1 MKIVNFATKRPV
13 SVIIIVAVILI
24 LGFFSFSRT
33 DVDLLPEMNFPMAA
47 VITSYSGAGPEEVES
62 QVTKPM
68 EGSLNSLSGIT
79 ELYSTSSEG
88 SSVVLIMF
96 DWGTDMDSSM
106 LDIRENISFIESFLP
121 TGAGKPMV
129 VKMDPNMMPI
139 LQIGV
144 SGGENLEQLQ
154 DIAEDVI
161 EPRLSRIP
169 EIASVYITGGNVRQV
184 KVEVDPVK
192 LENHNLSLAQVV
204 SVLQA
209 ENFNMSGG
217 QYEQGQR
224 KYYVRNLQ
232 QFETTADIAD
242 VRILTTTGQA
252 IRLGDI
258 AAIQDGYE
266 ETTQYTRVNGKPAVG
281 IHCMKQTGANTVSAS
296 GQVLNELDKI
306 KQELN
311 LDLEISV
318 VMDQAEYINMSI
330 QNTEKMILEG
340 ALLAILA
347 IFLFLRNWRST
358 FIIFVSIPVSIITTF
373 ILMYFTNSTVNLIT
387 MGGLALGVGRIVDD
401 SIVVFENIY
410 RHRQAGLPRIE
421 AAQKGASEVGGAVIA
436 ATLTI
441 IAVFAPIAYVQGL
454 TSILFR
460 PLAITICCAILA
472 SLFISLT
479 IIPLMASRMLTDKTM
494 EKLQKYNI
502 GESKKITDRF
512 SRFIDGLSERYSRL
526 LQSALRRRRRV
537 IALVTLMMVGSLALI
552 PLIGAEFMP
561 AMDSGEISINI
572 ETDKGS
578 TITNTDEVSR
588 QVEERLHSLPE
599 VDLIFASIGSSSV
612 MLMGSGS
619 HTDVSTMYVK
629 LCPRAERKKDI
640 NQVTEEIRQSM
651 ADIPGAKI
659 EVSGMD
665 STGGM
670 MSGSSD
676 AISLQVTGDDLEVLK
691 ELSKEIAEVVRNV
704 PGTREV
710 LSSLTDGTPEMQ
722 VHVDRDRAAAYGLT
736 PIQVSSAINASMQ
749 GTVATQYRVEG
760 KEIDVLVCY
769 PTEQVQDIDYLK
781 NLTIRNSMGIG
792 IKLSQIASF
801 SIEQGPISIERQ
813 DQVRIANVSAALF
826 NRDLKSVTDDIKTK
840 VDEIQ
845 LPAGYEVLYTGQ
857 NQMMMDTFEDLALA
871 LLLAIILV
879 YAVMAVQYE
888 SFFTPFVIMFSL
900 PTAIIG
906 IILALFLTGRA
917 LSVPAFIGMI
927 MLVGVAVSN
936 AIVFVDYLKQQI
948 DKGMDRDEAIIE
960 TGRVRLRPI
969 LMTAFST
976 ILAMVPL
983 ALGMGEGGEYQAP
996 LATVVIGG
1004 LLVSTL
1010 ITLVLVPVVYSILD
1024 DIGHRRRKKKLPA
1037 DQFQSNPISIE

>member
-1 MKIVNFATKRPV
+1 MKIVNFATRRPV
-13 SVIIIVAVILI
+13 SVIVIVTVILI

-33 DVDLLPEMNFPMAA
+33 SVDLLPEMNFPMAA

-62 QVTKPM
+62 QITKTM

-79 ELYSTSSEG
+79 EIQSTSSEG

-96 DWGTDMDSSM
+96 DWGTNMDSAM

-139 LQIGV
+139 MQIGV

-184 KVEVDPVK
+184 SVEVDPVK
-192 LENHNLSLAQVV
+192 LENYKLSLAQVV

-232 QFETTADIAD
+232 QFETTADIED
-242 VRILTTTGQA
+242 VRILTSTGQA
-252 IRLGDI
+252 LRLADI
-258 AAIQDGYE
+258 AVIKDGYE
-266 ETTQYTRVNGKPAVG
+266 ETTQYTRVNGEPAVG

-296 GQVLNELDKI
+296 KQVLAELDKI
-306 KQELN
+306 EQELN
-311 LDLEISV
+311 MGLEINV
-318 VMDQAEYINMSI
+318 VMDQAEYIKQSI

-340 ALLAILA
+340 ALLAILV

-358 FIIFVSIPVSIITTF
+358 FIIFISIPVSIITTF
-373 ILMYFTNSTVNLIT
+373 ILMYFSNASVNLIT

-410 RHRQAGLPRIE
+410 RHRQLGETRML

-454 TSILFR
+454 TAILFR
-460 PLAITICCAILA
+460 PLAIVICCSIVA
-472 SLFISLT
+472 SLFVSLT
-479 IIPLMASRMLTDKTM
+479 IIPLLASRMLTDETM
-494 EKLQKYNI
+494 EKLNKLNI
-502 GESKKITDRF
+502 GEGRKVTDRF
-512 SRFIDGLSERYSRL
+512 SRWLDGLSDRYSKL
-526 LQSALRRRRRV
+526 LQASLKRRRRV
-537 IALVTLMMVGSLALI
+537 MVIVTLMMVASLALI
-552 PLIGAEFMP
+552 PLVGAEFMP
-561 AMDSGEISINI
+561 AMDTGEISINI
-572 ETDKGS
+572 EMDKGS
-578 TITNTDEVSR
+578 TISSTEEVSA
-588 QVEERLHSLPE
+588 QVEERLRSIPE
-599 VDLIFASIGSSSV
+599 MDLIFASIGSSSV

-619 HTDVSTMYVK
+619 HTDVATMYVK
-629 LCPRAERKKDI
+629 LCPRNERSKDV
-640 NQVTEEIRQSM
+640 NEMTDDIRKMMS
-651 ADIPGAKI
+651 DIPGAKI
-659 EVSGMD
+659 EVSVMD
-665 STGGM
+665 SSGGM
-670 MSGSSD
+670 MSGSSS
-676 AISLQVTGDDLEVLK
+676 AITIQVTGDDLQVLK
-691 ELSKEIAEVVRNV
+691 DLSTEIAEVVRNV

-710 LSSLTDGTPEMQ
+710 VSSLTDGTPELQ
-722 VHVDRDRAAAYGLT
+722 IHIDRDRAAAYGLT
-736 PIQVSSAINASMQ
+736 PMQVSSTINSAMQ

-760 KEIDVLVCY
+760 EEVDVKVLY
-769 PTEQVQDIDYLK
+769 ASDQVQDIDYLK
-781 NLTIRNSMGIG
+781 NLSIYNSMGMSV
-792 IKLSQIASF
+792 KLSQIASF
-801 SIEQGPISIERQ
+801 TVEQGPISISRL
-813 DQVRIANVSAALF
+813 DQVRIANISGSLL
-826 NRDLKSVTDDIKTK
+826 NRDLKSVMDDIKTG
-840 VDEIQ
+840 VDKIQ
-845 LPAGYEVLYTGQ
+845 LPAGYEVEYAGQ
-857 NQMMMDTFEDLALA
+857 NQQMMDTFGDLALA

-888 SFFTPFVIMFSL
+888 SFFSPFVIMFSV

-906 IILALFLTGRA
+906 IIIALLLTGRA

-948 DKGMDRDEAIIE
+948 DKGMDRDEAIVE

-1004 LLVSTL
+1004 LLISTL

-1024 DIGHRRRKKKLPA
+1024 DIGRRRRQKKA
-1037 DQFQSNPISIE
+1037 DRKAVSTELSLD

>member
-1 MKIVNFATKRPV
+1 VKIVNFATRRPV
-13 SVIIIVAVILI
+13 SVIVIVTVILI

-33 DVDLLPEMNFPMAA
+33 SVDLLPEMNFPMAA

-62 QVTKPM
+62 QITKTM

-79 ELYSTSSEG
+79 EIQSTSSEG

-96 DWGTDMDSSM
+96 DWGTNMDSAM

-139 LQIGV
+139 MQIGV

-184 KVEVDPVK
+184 SVEVDPVK
-192 LENHNLSLAQVV
+192 LENYKLSLAQVV

-232 QFETTADIAD
+232 QFETTADIED
-242 VRILTTTGQA
+242 VRILTSTGQA
-252 IRLGDI
+252 LRLADI
-258 AAIQDGYE
+258 AVIKDGYE
-266 ETTQYTRVNGKPAVG
+266 ETTQYTRVNGEPAVG

-296 GQVLNELDKI
+296 KQVLAELDKI
-306 KQELN
+306 EQELN
-311 LDLEISV
+311 MGLEINV
-318 VMDQAEYINMSI
+318 VMDQAEYIKQSI

-340 ALLAILA
+340 ALLAILV

-358 FIIFVSIPVSIITTF
+358 FIIFISIPVSIITTF
-373 ILMYFTNSTVNLIT
+373 ILMYFSNASVNLIT

-410 RHRQAGLPRIE
+410 RHRQLGETRML

-454 TSILFR
+454 TAILFR
-460 PLAITICCAILA
+460 PLAIVICCSIVA
-472 SLFISLT
+472 SLFVSLT
-479 IIPLMASRMLTDKTM
+479 IIPLLASRMLTDETM
-494 EKLQKYNI
+494 EKLNKLNI
-502 GESKKITDRF
+502 GEGRKVTDRF
-512 SRFIDGLSERYSRL
+512 SRWLDGLSDRYSKL
-526 LQSALRRRRRV
+526 LQASLKRRRRV
-537 IALVTLMMVGSLALI
+537 MVIVTLMMVASLALI
-552 PLIGAEFMP
+552 PLVGAEFMP
-561 AMDSGEISINI
+561 AMDTGEISINI
-572 ETDKGS
+572 EMDKGS
-578 TITNTDEVSR
+578 TISSTEEVSA
-588 QVEERLHSLPE
+588 QVEERLRSIPE
-599 VDLIFASIGSSSV
+599 MDLIFASIGSSSV

-619 HTDVSTMYVK
+619 HTDVATMYVK
-629 LCPRAERKKDI
+629 LCPRNERSKDV
-640 NQVTEEIRQSM
+640 NEMTDDIRKMMS
-651 ADIPGAKI
+651 DIPGAKI
-659 EVSGMD
+659 EVSVMD
-665 STGGM
+665 SSGGM
-670 MSGSSD
+670 MSGSSS
-676 AISLQVTGDDLEVLK
+676 AITIQVTGDDLQVLK
-691 ELSKEIAEVVRNV
+691 DLSTEIAEVVRNV

-710 LSSLTDGTPEMQ
+710 VSSLTDGTPELQ
-722 VHVDRDRAAAYGLT
+722 IHIDRDRAAAYGLT
-736 PIQVSSAINASMQ
+736 PMQVSSTINSAMQ

-760 KEIDVLVCY
+760 EEVDVKVLY
-769 PTEQVQDIDYLK
+769 ASDQVQDIDYLK
-781 NLTIRNSMGIG
+781 NLSIYNSMGMSV
-792 IKLSQIASF
+792 KLSQIASF
-801 SIEQGPISIERQ
+801 TVEQGPISISRL
-813 DQVRIANVSAALF
+813 DQVRIANISGSLL
-826 NRDLKSVTDDIKTK
+826 NRDLKSVMDDIKTG
-840 VDEIQ
+840 VDKIQ
-845 LPAGYEVLYTGQ
+845 LPAGYEVEYAGQ
-857 NQMMMDTFEDLALA
+857 NQQMMDTFGDLALA

-888 SFFTPFVIMFSL
+888 SFFSPFVIMFSV

-906 IILALFLTGRA
+906 IIIALLLTGRA

-948 DKGMDRDEAIIE
+948 DKGMDRDEAIVE

-1004 LLVSTL
+1004 LLISTL

-1024 DIGHRRRKKKLPA
+1024 DIGRRRRQKKA
-1037 DQFQSNPISIE
+1037 DRKAVSTELSLD

>member
-1 MKIVNFATKRPV
+1 MKIVDFSTRRPV
-13 SVIIIVAVILI
+13 SVIVIVAVILI

-33 DVDLLPEMNFPMAA
+33 SVDLLPEMNFPMAA
-47 VITSYSGAGPEEVES
+47 VITSYAGAGPEEVES
-62 QVTKPM
+62 QITKTM

-79 ELYSTSSEG
+79 EIQSTSSEG
-88 SSVVLIMF
+88 SSVVMVMF
-96 DWGTDMDSSM
+96 DWGTNMDSAM

-154 DIAEDVI
+154 DIAEDII

-184 KVEVDPVK
+184 SVQVDPVK

-232 QFETTADIAD
+232 QFESTADIAN
-242 VRILTTTGQA
+242 VRILTAAGQA

-258 AAIQDGYE
+258 AIIQDGYE
-266 ETTQYTRVNGKPAVG
+266 ETTQYTRVNGEAAVG

-296 GQVLNELDKI
+296 KKVMAELDKI
-306 KQELN
+306 QQELN
-311 LDLEISV
+311 VDLEISI
-318 VMDQAEYINMSI
+318 VMDQAEYVKQSI

-340 ALLAILA
+340 ALLAILV

-358 FIIFVSIPVSIITTF
+358 FIIFISIPVSIITTF

-410 RHRQAGLPRIE
+410 RHRQLGEPRMK
-421 AAQKGASEVGGAVIA
+421 AAQQGASEVGGAVIA

-472 SLFISLT
+472 SLFVSLT
-479 IIPLMASRMLTDKTM
+479 IIPLLASRMLTDETM
-494 EKLQKYNI
+494 EKLEALKI
-502 GESKKITDRF
+502 GEGKKPTDRF
-512 SRFIDGLSERYSRL
+512 SRWIDGLSERYSRL
-526 LQSALRRRRRV
+526 LQSCLKRRRRV
-537 IALVTLMMVGSLALI
+537 VVIVTLMLFGSLALI
-552 PLIGAEFMP
+552 PLVGAEFMP

-572 ETDKGS
+572 EMDKGS
-578 TITNTDEVSR
+578 MIDSTDEVSR
-588 QVEERLHSLPE
+588 QVEERLRAIPE
-599 VDLIFASIGSSSV
+599 VDLIFASVGSSSV

-619 HTDVSTMYVK
+619 NTDVSTMYIK
-629 LCPRAERKKDI
+629 LCPRTERNKDV
-640 NQVTEEIRQSM
+640 NQMTEEIRQLM
-651 ADIPGAKI
+651 TDIPGAKI
-659 EVSGMD
+659 EVSVMD
-665 STGGM
+665 SSGGM
-670 MSGSSD
+670 MSGSSG
-676 AISLQVTGDDLEVLK
+676 AIAIQVTGDDLEVLK
-691 ELSKEIAEVVRNV
+691 ELSTEIAEVVKTV

-710 LSSLTDGTPEMQ
+710 LSSLTDGTPELQ
-722 VHVDRDRAAAYGLT
+722 IHIDRDRAAAYGLT
-736 PIQVSSAINASMQ
+736 PMQVSSAINASMQ
-749 GTVATQYRVEG
+749 GTVATQYRVGGE
-760 KEIDVLVCY
+760 EIDVRVGY
-769 PTEQVQDIDYLK
+769 PAEQVQDIEYLK
-781 NLTIRNSMGIG
+781 NLSIRSSMGISV
-792 IKLSQIASF
+792 KLSQIAYF
-801 SIEQGPISIERQ
+801 SVEQGPISINRQ
-813 DQVRIANVSAALF
+813 DQVRIANISGSLL
-826 NRDLKSVTDDIKTK
+826 NRDLKSVMDDIKMG
-840 VDEIQ
+840 VDKIQ
-845 LPAGYEVLYTGQ
+845 LPSGYEVVYAGQ
-857 NQMMMDTFEDLALA
+857 NQQMMDTFGDLALA
-871 LLLAIILV
+871 LILAIILV
-879 YAVMAVQYE
+879 YSVMAVQYE
-888 SFFTPFVIMFSL
+888 SFFSPFVIMFSI

-917 LSVPAFIGMI
+917 LSVPAFIGVI

-983 ALGMGEGGEYQAP
+983 ALGLGEGGEYQAP

-1004 LLVSTL
+1004 LLISTL

-1024 DIGHRRRKKKLPA
+1024 DIGRKRRQKKVDRKA
-1037 DQFQSNPISIE
+1037 AMAGISID

>member
-1 MKIVNFATKRPV
+1 MKIVDFSTRRPV
-13 SVIIIVAVILI
+13 SVIVIVAVILI

-33 DVDLLPEMNFPMAA
+33 SVDLLPEMNFPMAA

-62 QVTKPM
+62 QITKTM

-79 ELYSTSSEG
+79 EIQSTSSEG
-88 SSVVLIMF
+88 SSVILVMF
-96 DWGTDMDSSM
+96 DWGTNMDSAM

-139 LQIGV
+139 MQIGV

-154 DIAEDVI
+154 DIAEDII

-184 KVEVDPVK
+184 SVEVDPVK
-192 LENHNLSLAQVV
+192 LENYKLSLAQVV

-232 QFETTADIAD
+232 QFESTADIED
-242 VRILTTTGQA
+242 VRILTSTGQA
-252 IRLGDI
+252 LRLADI
-258 AAIQDGYE
+258 AVIKDGYE
-266 ETTQYTRVNGKPAVG
+266 EATQYTRVNGEPAVG

-296 GQVLNELDKI
+296 KQVLAELDKI
-306 KQELN
+306 KTELD

-318 VMDQAEYINMSI
+318 VMDQAEYIKQSI

-340 ALLAILA
+340 ALLAILV

-358 FIIFVSIPVSIITTF
+358 FIIFMSIPISIITTF
-373 ILMYFTNSTVNLIT
+373 ILMYFTKSTVNLIT

-410 RHRQAGLPRIE
+410 RHRQMGEPRMQ

-454 TSILFR
+454 TSILFK
-460 PLAITICCAILA
+460 PLAIVICCSIVA
-472 SLFISLT
+472 SLFVSLT
-479 IIPLMASRMLTDKTM
+479 IIPLLASRMLTDETM
-494 EKLQKYNI
+494 EKLSALNI
-502 GESKKITDRF
+502 GEGKKPTDRF
-512 SRFIDGLSERYSRL
+512 SRWIDGLSERYSRL
-526 LQSALRRRRRV
+526 LQASLKRRRRV
-537 IALVTLMMVGSLALI
+537 VIIVTVILFASLAMI
-552 PLIGAEFMP
+552 PLVGAEFMP
-561 AMDSGEISINI
+561 AMDTGEISINI
-572 ETDKGS
+572 EMDKGS
-578 TITNTDEVSR
+578 TISSTDEVSR
-588 QVEERLHSLPE
+588 QVEERLHDLPE
-599 VDLIFASIGSSSV
+599 VDLLFDSVGSSSV

-629 LCPRAERKKDI
+629 LCPRNQRSKDV
-640 NQVTEEIRQSM
+640 NEMTEEIRQMLS
-651 ADIPGAKI
+651 DIPGAKI
-659 EVSGMD
+659 EVSVMD
-665 STGGM
+665 SSGGM
-670 MSGSSD
+670 MSGSSS
-676 AISLQVTGDDLEVLK
+676 AITIQVTGDDLQVLK
-691 ELSKEIAEVVRNV
+691 DLSTQITEVVRNV

-710 LSSLTDGTPEMQ
+710 VSSLNDGTPELQ
-722 VHVDRDRAAAYGLT
+722 IHIDRDRAAAYGLT
-736 PIQVSSAINASMQ
+736 PMQVSSTINSAMQ
-749 GTVATQYRVEG
+749 GTVATQYRTEG
-760 KEIDVLVCY
+760 EEVDVKVLY
-769 PTEQVQDIDYLK
+769 DSDQVQDIDYLK
-781 NLTIRNSMGIG
+781 NLTIYNTMGINV
-792 IKLSQIASF
+792 KLSQIASF
-801 SIEQGPISIERQ
+801 TVEQGPISIDRQ
-813 DQVRIANVSAALF
+813 DQVRIASISGSLL
-826 NRDLKSVTDDIKTK
+826 NRDLKSVMDDIKTG
-840 VDEIQ
+840 VDKIQ
-845 LPAGYEVLYTGQ
+845 LPAGYEVEYAGQ
-857 NQMMMDTFEDLALA
+857 NQQMMDTFGDLALA

-888 SFFTPFVIMFSL
+888 SFFSPFVIMFSV

-906 IILALFLTGRA
+906 IILALLLTGRA

-983 ALGMGEGGEYQAP
+983 ALGLGEGGEYQAP

-1004 LLVSTL
+1004 LLISTL

-1024 DIGHRRRKKKLPA
+1024 DVGRKRRQKRA
-1037 DQFQSNPISIE
+1037 DHKAVPVELSID

>member
-1 MKIVNFATKRPV
+1 MKLVNFSTRRPV
-13 SVIIIVAVILI
+13 SVIIIVSVILI

-33 DVDLLPEMNFPMAA
+33 SVDLLPDMNFPMAA

-62 QVTKPM
+62 QVTKAM

-79 ELYSTSSEG
+79 EIQSTSSEG

-96 DWGTDMDSSM
+96 DWGTNMDSAM

-121 TGAGKPMV
+121 SGAGKPMV

-139 LQIGV
+139 LQIGI
-144 SGGENLEQLQ
+144 SGGESLEQLQ
-154 DIAEDVI
+154 DIAEDII

-184 KVEVDPVK
+184 SVEVDPVK
-192 LENHNLSLAQVV
+192 LENYNLSLAQVV
-204 SVLQA
+204 AVLQA

-217 QYEQGQR
+217 QYEQGER

-232 QFETTADIAD
+232 QFESIDDIAE
-242 VRILTTTGQA
+242 VRILTATGQNL
-252 IRLGDI
+252 RLGDI
-258 AAIQDGYE
+258 AQIKDGYE
-266 ETTQYTRVNGKPAVG
+266 ETTQYTRVNGESAVG

-296 GQVLNELDKI
+296 KQVGRELDKI
-306 KQELN
+306 KQELDV
-311 LDLEISV
+311 DLEISV
-318 VMDQAEYINMSI
+318 VMDQAKYVQEAI

-340 ALLAILA
+340 ALLAVLV

-358 FIIFVSIPVSIITTF
+358 LIIFMSIPISIIATF
-373 ILMYFTNSTVNLIT
+373 ILMYFTKSTVNLIT

-410 RHRQAGLPRIE
+410 RHRQMGEPPML

-460 PLAITICCAILA
+460 PLALTICCAILA
-472 SLFISLT
+472 SLFVSLT
-479 IIPLMASRMLTDKTM
+479 IIPLLASRMLTDETM
-494 EKLQKYNI
+494 AKLDARNI
-502 GESKKITDRF
+502 GEGKKLTDRF
-512 SRFIDGLSERYSRL
+512 SRWIDGLSERYSHL
-526 LQSALRRRRRV
+526 LKSALKHRRRV
-537 IALVTLMMVGSLALI
+537 VAIVTLMMVGSLALI
-552 PLIGAEFMP
+552 PLVGAEFMP

-578 TITNTDEVSR
+578 NIASTDEVSR
-588 QVEERLHSLPE
+588 QVEERLHSIPE
-599 VDLIFASIGSSSV
+599 VELIFSSVGSSSV

-629 LCPRAERKKDI
+629 LCPRDERVKDV
-640 NQVTEEIRQSM
+640 NQMTDDIRQLM
-651 ADIPGAKI
+651 TDIPGAKI

-665 STGGM
+665 TSGGM
-670 MSGSSD
+670 MSGSS
-676 AISLQVTGDDLEVLK
+676 AITIQVTGDDLQVLK
-691 ELSKEIAEVVRNV
+691 DLSTQVAEVVRDV

-710 LSSLTDGTPEMQ
+710 VSSLTDGSPELQ
-722 VHVDRDRAAAYGLT
+722 IHIDRDRAAAYGLT
-736 PIQVSSAINASMQ
+736 PMQVSSAINASMQ
-749 GTVATQYRVEG
+749 GSVATQYRIEG
-760 KEIDVLVCY
+760 EEVDVRVGY
-769 PTEQVQDIDYLK
+769 PSEQVKDIDYLK
-781 NLTIRNSMGIG
+781 NLTIRNAMGMG
-792 IKLSQIASF
+792 VKLSQLAVF
-801 SIEQGPISIERQ
+801 KVEQGPISISRQ
-813 DQVRIANVSAALF
+813 DQVRIANINGSLL
-826 NRDLKSVTDDIKTK
+826 NRDLKSVMDDIKAGVEK
-840 VDEIQ
+840 ID
-845 LPAGYEVLYTGQ
+845 LPAGYEVEYAGQ
-857 NQMMMDTFEDLALA
+857 NQQMMDTFGDLALA
-871 LLLAIILV
+871 LILAIILV

-888 SFFTPFVIMFSL
+888 SFFSPFVIMFSI

-917 LSVPAFIGMI
+917 LSVPAFIGVI
-927 MLVGVAVSN
+927 MLVGVSVSN

-948 DKGMDRDEAIIE
+948 EKGMDRDEAIIE

-976 ILAMVPL
+976 ILAMLPL

-1004 LLVSTL
+1004 LLISTL
-1010 ITLVLVPVVYSILD
+1010 ITLVLVPVVYSIFD
-1024 DIGHRRRKKKLPA
+1024 DIGRNRRQKKTEDKAVPA
-1037 DQFQSNPISIE
+1037 GLSIE

>member
-1 MKIVNFATKRPV
+1 MKIVDFSTRRPV

-24 LGFFSFSRT
+24 LGFFSFSQT
-33 DVDLLPEMNFPMAA
+33 SVDLLPEMNFPMAA

-62 QVTKPM
+62 QITKTM

-79 ELYSTSSEG
+79 EIQSTSSEG
-88 SSVVLIMF
+88 SSVVLVMF
-96 DWGTDMDSSM
+96 DWGTNMDSSM

-121 TGAGKPMV
+121 EGAGKPMV

-154 DIAEDVI
+154 DIAEDII

-184 KVEVDPVK
+184 SVEVDQVK
-192 LENHNLSLAQVV
+192 LENYNLSLAQVI

-232 QFETTADIAD
+232 QFESTADIED
-242 VRILTTTGQA
+242 VRILTTTGQV

-258 AAIQDGYE
+258 AVVKEGYE
-266 ETTQYTRVNGKPAVG
+266 DTTQYTRVNGAPAVG

-296 GQVLNELDKI
+296 KKVLSELDKI
-306 KQELN
+306 KQELD
-311 LDLEISV
+311 LDLEVSV
-318 VMDQAEYINMSI
+318 VMDQAEYIKQSI

-340 ALLAILA
+340 ALLAILV

-358 FIIFVSIPVSIITTF
+358 FIIFISIPVSIITTF

-410 RHRQAGLPRIE
+410 RHRQMGEPRMQ
-421 AAQKGASEVGGAVIA
+421 AAQNGASEVGGAVIA

-441 IAVFAPIAYVQGL
+441 IAVFAPIAYVEGL
-454 TSILFR
+454 TAILFR

-472 SLFISLT
+472 SLFVSLT
-479 IIPLMASRMLTDKTM
+479 IIPLLASRMLTDETM
-494 EKLQKYNI
+494 EKLNALNI
-502 GESKKITDRF
+502 GAGNKFTDRF
-512 SRFIDGLSERYSRL
+512 SRWLDGLSEKYSIL
-526 LQSALRRRRRV
+526 LQSALKRRRRV
-537 IALVTLMMVGSLALI
+537 VIIVTLMMFASLALI
-552 PLIGAEFMP
+552 PLVGAEFMP

-572 ETDKGS
+572 EMDKGS
-578 TITNTDEVSR
+578 MISSTDEVSS
-588 QVEERLHSLPE
+588 QVEERLHAIPE
-599 VDLIFASIGSSSV
+599 VELIFASVGSSSV

-619 HTDVSTMYVK
+619 YTDVATMYVK
-629 LCPRAERKKDI
+629 LCPRTERDKDV
-640 NQVTEEIRQSM
+640 NEMTDEIRQLMS
-651 ADIPGAKI
+651 DIPGAKI
-659 EVSGMD
+659 EVSVMD
-665 STGGM
+665 SSGGM
-670 MSGSSD
+670 MSGSSS
-676 AISLQVTGDDLEVLK
+676 AITIQVTGDDLQVLK
-691 ELSKEIAEVVRNV
+691 DLSTEIAEVVRNV

-710 LSSLTDGTPEMQ
+710 VSSLTDGTPELQ
-722 VHVDRDRAAAYGLT
+722 IHIDRDRAAAYGLT
-736 PIQVSSAINASMQ
+736 PIQVSSAINSAMQ
-749 GTVATQYRVEG
+749 GTVATQYRIEG
-760 KEIDVLVCY
+760 DEIDVKVSY
-769 PTEQVQDIDYLK
+769 ASDQVQDIDYLK
-781 NLTIRNSMGIG
+781 NLTIRSSMGMAV
-792 IKLSQIASF
+792 KLSQIASF
-801 SIEQGPISIERQ
+801 AVEQGPISISRQ
-813 DQVRIANVSAALF
+813 DQVRIANISGSLL
-826 NRDLKSVTDDIKTK
+826 NRDLKSVMDDIKTGVEK
-840 VDEIQ
+840 IQ
-845 LPAGYEVLYTGQ
+845 LPAGYEVEYAGQ
-857 NQMMMDTFEDLALA
+857 NQQMMDTFGDLALA

-888 SFFTPFVIMFSL
+888 SFFSPFVIMFSI

-906 IILALFLTGRA
+906 IILSLFLTGRA

-983 ALGMGEGGEYQAP
+983 ALGLGEGGEYQAP

-1004 LLVSTL
+1004 LLISTL

-1024 DIGHRRRKKKLPA
+1024 DLGRKRRQKRA
-1037 DQFQSNPISIE
+1037 DHKTVSSELSID

>member
-1 MKIVNFATKRPV
+1 MKIVNFSIRRPV
-13 SVIIIVAVILI
+13 SVIIIVSVILI

-33 DVDLLPEMNFPMAA
+33 SLDLLPEMNYPMAA

-62 QVTKPM
+62 QITKTM
-68 EGSLNSLSGIT
+68 ESSLNSLSGIT
-79 ELYSTSSEG
+79 EIQSTSSEG

-96 DWGTDMDSSM
+96 DWGTNMDSAM
-106 LDIRENISFIESFLP
+106 LDIRENLSFIESFLP
-121 TGAGKPMV
+121 DGAEKPMV

-144 SGGENLEQLQ
+144 SGGDLEQLQ
-154 DIAEDVI
+154 DIAEDII

-169 EIASVYITGGNVRQV
+169 EIASVYITGGNVRQIS
-184 KVEVDPVK
+184 VEVDPVK
-192 LENHNLSLAQVV
+192 LENYNLTLSQVT

-232 QFETTADIAD
+232 QFETIADIED
-242 VRILTTTGQA
+242 VRILTGTGQA

-258 AAIQDGYE
+258 AVIEDGYAD
-266 ETTQYTRVNGKPAVG
+266 TTQYTRVNGEPAVG

-296 GQVLNELDKI
+296 KQVMSELDKI
-306 KQELN
+306 EQELS

-318 VMDQAEYINMSI
+318 VMDQADYIRQSI

-340 ALLAILA
+340 ALLAILV

-358 FIIFVSIPVSIITTF
+358 FIIFVSIPISIITTF

-410 RHRQAGLPRIE
+410 RHRQLGEPRMQ

-460 PLAITICCAILA
+460 PLAIVICCSIVA
-472 SLFISLT
+472 SLFVSLT
-479 IIPLMASRMLTDKTM
+479 IIPLLASRLLTDENM
-494 EKLQKYNI
+494 AKLNALNI
-502 GESKKITDRF
+502 GEGNRFTDRF
-512 SRFIDGLSERYSRL
+512 SRWIDGLSEKYSWL
-526 LQSALRRRRRV
+526 LQSALKRRRRV
-537 IALVTLMMVGSLALI
+537 VLIVTLMMFGSLALI
-552 PLIGAEFMP
+552 PMVGAEFMP
-561 AMDSGEISINI
+561 SMDTGEIAINI
-572 ETDKGS
+572 DMDKGS
-578 TITNTDEVSR
+578 TIENTDEVSSE
-588 QVEERLHSLPE
+588 VEERLRSIPE
-599 VDLIFASIGSSSV
+599 VELIFASVGSSSV

-619 HTDVSTMYVK
+619 DTDVSTMYVK
-629 LCPRAERKKDI
+629 LCPRSERDQDV
-640 NQVTEEIRQSM
+640 NEMTEEMRQLLS
-651 ADIPGAKI
+651 DIPGAKI
-659 EVSGMD
+659 EVSVND
-665 STGGM
+665 SSM
-670 MSGSSD
+670 MSGSSS
-676 AISLQVTGDDLEVLK
+676 AITIQVTGDDLEVLK
-691 ELSKEIAEVVRNV
+691 ELSTEIAEVVRNV
-704 PGTREV
+704 SGTREV
-710 LSSLTDGTPEMQ
+710 VSSLTDGSPELQ
-722 VHVDRDRAAAYGLT
+722 IQIDRDRAAAYGLT
-736 PIQVSSAINASMQ
+736 PMQVSSSISSAMQ
-749 GTVATQYRVEG
+749 GTVATQYRVDGE
-760 KEIDVLVCY
+760 EVDVKVVY
-769 PTEQVQDIDYLK
+769 ATDQVQDIDYLK
-781 NLTIRNSMGIG
+781 NLNIYNSAGISV
-792 IKLSQIASF
+792 KLSQIAVF
-801 SIEQGPISIERQ
+801 TVEQGTISIDRQ
-813 DQVRIANVSAALF
+813 DQVRIATISGSLL
-826 NRDLKSVTDDIKTK
+826 NRDLKSVMDDIQAE
-840 VDEIQ
+840 VDKIQ
-845 LPAGYEVLYTGQ
+845 LPAGYEVEYSGQ
-857 NQMMMDTFEDLALA
+857 NQQMMDTFGDLALA
-871 LLLAIILV
+871 LILAIILV

-888 SFFTPFVIMFSL
+888 SFFGPFVIMFSI
-900 PTAIIG
+900 PTALIG
-906 IILALFLTGRA
+906 IILSLFLTGRS
-917 LSVPAFIGMI
+917 LSVPAFIGII

-983 ALGMGEGGEYQAP
+983 ALGLGEGGEYQAP

-1004 LLVSTL
+1004 LLISTL

-1024 DIGHRRRKKKLPA
+1024 DIGRKRRQKRA
-1037 DQFQSNPISIE
+1037 DHKVVSPELSID

>member
-1 MKIVNFATKRPV
+1 MKIVNFSTRRPV
-13 SVIIIVAVILI
+13 SIVIIVSVILI

-33 DVDLLPEMNFPMAA
+33 SVDLLPEMNFPMAA
-47 VITSYSGAGPEEVES
+47 VITSYAGAGPEEVES
-62 QVTKPM
+62 QITKTL
-68 EGSLNSLSGIT
+68 EGSLNSLSGVT
-79 ELYSTSSEG
+79 ELQSTSSDG
-88 SSVVLIMF
+88 SSVVLLMF
-96 DWGTDMDSSM
+96 DWGTNMDSAM

-121 TGAGKPMV
+121 DGAGKPMV

-144 SGGENLEQLQ
+144 SGGDLEQLQ

-169 EIASVYITGGNVRQV
+169 EIASVYITGGNVRQIS
-184 KVEVDPVK
+184 VEVDPVK
-192 LENHNLSLAQVV
+192 LENHNLSLSQVT

-232 QFETTADIAD
+232 QFQSTKDIED
-242 VRILTTTGQA
+242 VRILTATGQA

-258 AAIQDGYE
+258 AIVKDGYE
-266 ETTQYTRVNGKPAVG
+266 EVTQYTRVNGEPAVG
-281 IHCMKQTGANTVSAS
+281 IHCMKQTGANTVAAS
-296 GQVLNELDKI
+296 KQALAELDKI
-306 KQELN
+306 QQELN
-311 LDLEISV
+311 LDLKIDV
-318 VMDQAEYINMSI
+318 VMDQAEYIRMSI

-340 ALLAILA
+340 ALLAILV

-358 FIIFVSIPVSIITTF
+358 FIIFLSIPISIITTF

-410 RHRQAGLPRIE
+410 RHRQMGEPRMQ
-421 AAQKGASEVGGAVIA
+421 AAQNGASEVGGAVIA

-472 SLFISLT
+472 SLFVSLT
-479 IIPLMASRMLTDKTM
+479 IIPLLASRMLTDETM
-494 EKLQKYNI
+494 EKLAKLNL
-502 GESKKITDRF
+502 GEGKHVGDRF
-512 SRFIDGLSERYSRL
+512 GRWLDGLSEKYSQL
-526 LQSALRRRRRV
+526 LQVALKRRRRV
-537 IALVTLMMVGSLALI
+537 IVSVTLIMVASLALV
-552 PLIGAEFMP
+552 PVIGAEFMP
-561 AMDSGEISINI
+561 AMDTGEISVNI
-572 ETDKGS
+572 EMDKGS
-578 TITNTDEVSR
+578 SINSTDEVSLE
-588 QVEERLHSLPE
+588 VEERLRAIPE
-599 VDLIFASIGSSSV
+599 VDLIFASVGSSSV

-629 LCPRAERKKDI
+629 LCPR
-640 NQVTEEIRQSM
+640 NQRSTDVNEMTEEIRQTL

-659 EVSGMD
+659 EVGVMD
-665 STGGM
+665 NASM
-670 MSGSSD
+670 MSGGG
-676 AISLQVTGDDLEVLK
+676 AISVQVRGDDLDVLK
-691 ELSKEIAEVVRNV
+691 DLSAQIAEVVQKV

-710 LSSLTDGTPEMQ
+710 VSSLTDGSPELQ
-722 VHVDRDRAAAYGLT
+722 IHIDRDKAAAYGLT
-736 PIQVSSAINASMQ
+736 PIQVSSTINAAMQ

-760 KEIDVLVCY
+760 EEVDIRVKLSGDELK
-769 PTEQVQDIDYLK
+769 DIDYLK
-781 NLTIRNSMGIG
+781 NLTLSNALGMQV
-792 IKLSQIASF
+792 KLSQIAF
-801 SIEQGPISIERQ
+801 FKVEQGPISIDRQ
-813 DQVRIANVSAALF
+813 DQVRIANINGSLL
-826 NRDLKSVTDDIKTK
+826 NRDLKSVMDDIQAGVNKI
-840 VDEIQ
+840 E
-845 LPAGYEVLYTGQ
+845 LPSGYVVEYAGQ
-857 NQMMMDTFEDLALA
+857 NQQMMDTFADLALA
-871 LLLAIILV
+871 LILAIILV

-888 SFFTPFVIMFSL
+888 SFFNPFVIMFSL
-900 PTAIIG
+900 PTALTG
-906 IILALFLTGRA
+906 IILSLFITGRS
-917 LSVPAFIGMI
+917 LSVPAFIGII

-936 AIVFVDYLKQQI
+936 AIVFVDYLKQQLE
-948 DKGMDRDEAIIE
+948 KGMERDEAIIE

-976 ILAMVPL
+976 ILAMLPL
-983 ALGMGEGGEYQAP
+983 ALGLGEGGEYQAP

-1010 ITLVLVPVVYSILD
+1010 ITLVLVPVVYSVLD
-1024 DIGHRRRKKKLPA
+1024 DIGRHRRNKKTEAKKA
-1037 DQFQSNPISIE
+1037 ISELSLE